1 MSFYGFAKGLADLL
15 YKALFKIEICG
26 KENLP
31 ATDGFIAVCNHKSN
45 LDAPLIAAVLPKQ
58 LTFMA
63 KEELFKIKPF
73 GFVLKKLGAFPIK
86 RGTGDLGAIRATLG
100 ILKNGGNLL
109 IFPEGTR
116 EKEKGKMLEGKPGA
130 ALIAHKSG
138 AVIVPIGIKG
148 DYGFRKKI
156 TVSFGAPIYPAEH
169 LEKRAS
175 SDSLKEFT
183 DSFIMPSISKLCGS
197 ELCGKAET
205 KK

>member
-1 MSFYGFAKGLADLL
+1 MSLYGFARCLAKLL
-15 YKALFKIEICG
+15 YKALFKIEILG
-26 KENLP
+26 EENLP
-31 ATDGFIAVCNHKSN
+31 ETDGFIAVCNHKSN
-45 LDAPLIAAVLPKQ
+45 FDAPLIAAALPRQ

-100 ILKNGGNLL
+100 ILKNGGNIL

-138 AVIVPIGIKG
+138 AALVPVGIKG
-148 DYGFRKKI
+148 EYGFRKKL
-156 TVSFGAPIYPAEH
+156 TVSFGEPIIPGNH
-169 LEKRAS
+169 LEARAS

-183 DSFIMPSISKLCGS
+183 DKIIMPSISKLCGS
-197 ELCGKAET
+197 ES